1 MGDFD
6 DNSAGYGAPRDEGD
20 ASAPPPG
27 FGAPPLPGFAP
38 PPPPPMFGGQPTF
51 VAYGANPV
59 VTVGAFQSASALATM
74 IQIFLAFDAIL
85 LIVSAIQTIQDHG
98 RLNDVFVTTG
108 STIEMRQAI
117 NSSSSVGGFLSLAIL
132 GTIVVFI
139 MWFYRS
145 RRNAAALGDR
155 VEYSPGMAIGAWF
168 IPLANFVLPIQIAM
182 GMWSPKTVPN
192 RKSMLVPALW
202 WATFIVGPW
211 VVIYG
216 IGQMAFSV
224 LDGLFFDQ
232 NAQYWHD
239 RWATGSAFVAVGD
252 FILVASALLA
262 VAFVRGVTASHDSRF
277 KAVTSSGQIA
287 Y

>member
-1 MGDFD
+1 
-6 DNSAGYGAPRDEGD
+6 
-20 ASAPPPG
+20 
-27 FGAPPLPGFAP
+27 
-38 PPPPPMFGGQPTF
+38 
-51 VAYGANPV
+51 
-59 VTVGAFQSASALATM
+59 M
-74 IQIFLAFDAIL
+74 IQIFLALDAVL

-155 VEYSPGMAIGAWF
+155 VEYSPGMAIGGWF
-168 IPLANFVLPIQIAM
+168 IPLANLILPIQIAV
-182 GMWSPKTVPN
+182 GMWSPKMVPN

-202 WATFIVGPW
+202 WATFLVGPW

-216 IGQMAFSV
+216 TVQMAFSV
-224 LDGLFFDQ
+224 LDGFFFDRS
-232 NAQYWHD
+232 AQYWHD
-239 RWATGSAFVAVGD
+239 RWATGSTFVAVGD
-252 FILVASALLA
+252 FILVAAALLA
-262 VAFVRGVTASHDSRF
+262 VVFVRGVTASHKSRF
-277 KAVTSSGQIA
+277 KALTASGQIA